1 MHTITKFTARAGV
14 ALAAVLIPLAA
25 AAPSFAAADA
35 TASAAAP
42 GVARHASSAQEEWI
56 TIESDSALLD
66 GSGTQRDVTTAA
78 DPVDVAC
85 FITDPSWGYGTWY
98 FLYEVDDPTFTVV
111 NAWTAA
117 ENFQVQPQVPAC

>member
-1 MHTITKFTARAGV
+1 MHTITKFTARAGA

-25 AAPSFAAADA
+25 AAPSFAAAG
-35 TASAAAP
+35 TSTSAAAP
-42 GVARHASSAQEEWI
+42 DAARHAVSAQEEWI
-56 TIESDSALLD
+56 TIESNSVLRD
-66 GSGTQRDVTTAA
+66 GNGTRRNVTTAA

-85 FITDPSWGYGTWY
+85 FITDPSWGSGTWY
-98 FLYEVDDPTFTVV
+98 FLYEVDDPTFTVL